1 MRIEQLAVSPCSS
14 PQISLEESLRE
25 FSKIGFRKMEVFS
38 EYTEAKI
45 DISTPPQKYIDIF
58 KKYNMSI
65 SSMHLPVI
73 NNLEEDLN
81 RAIRTAEFA
90 KLIGVKV
97 VIFKAK
103 TKELY
108 ISGAKK
114 FLEMTEKLNVTTV
127 LQNHKGTAISTL
139 DDFKDVITGINDKRM
154 KSLLEVGMFHS
165 VGTNWK
171 EAYDFLEKSVA
182 LVHIKDQIGETR
194 VPFGKGEVDFYGLFK
209 KLNDDNYNGDIVI
222 EMEVC
227 RENFPKTISLLAE
240 AREFCCKII
249 ENLK

>member
-1 MRIEQLAVSPCSS
+1 
-14 PQISLEESLRE
+14 
-25 FSKIGFRKMEVFS
+25 MEVFS

-45 DISTPPQKYIDIF
+45 DINYPPENFIKMLS
-58 KKYNMSI
+58 KYNMSF

-73 NNLEEDLN
+73 KDLDEDLN
-81 RAIRTAEFA
+81 HVIRTAEFA
-90 KLIGVKV
+90 KQIGIEV

-114 FLEMTEKLNVTTV
+114 FLDLTEKLKITAV

-139 DDFKDVITGINDKRM
+139 DDFKDVVRGINDKRM
-154 KSLLEVGMFHS
+154 KTLLEVGMFHS

-171 EAYDFLEKSVA
+171 DAYDFLSESVA

-209 KLNDDNYNGDIVI
+209 KLNDDNYKADIVI

-227 RENFPKTISLLAE
+227 RDNFSKTISLLAE

-249 ENLK
+249 KDLK